1 MVKHLFRCA
10 SFALFV
16 LLCAPDAN
24 AQGRKLPSTEVKAL
38 NGKRVD
44 VSTLTNHG
52 KPTIVLV
59 WEITCAPCLTEF
71 NSIARVY
78 SDWQKETGVKIIAIS
93 VDDNRSSPRVAPM
106 ARSKG
111 WAWDTYL
118 DVNQDFKRAM
128 NVPLC
133 PFAFVLDAK
142 GDVVWQK
149 GGYVPGDEIVL
160 YDVVK
165 KVAAGQ
171 SPE

>member
-1 MVKHLFRCA
+1 MVKHLLRCA
-10 SFALFV
+10 SLVFVALLFAAQTF
-16 LLCAPDAN
+16 
-24 AQGRKLPSTEVKAL
+24 AQGRTIPSIEVKAL

-44 VSTLTNHG
+44 VSTFSNDG
-52 KPTIVLV
+52 KPMVVLV

-71 NSIARVY
+71 NAIQRVY
-78 SDWQKETGVKIIAIS
+78 ADWQKETGVKIIAVS

-118 DVNQDFKRAM
+118 DPNQEFKRAM

-133 PFAFVLDAK
+133 PYAFVLNGA
-142 GDVVWQK
+142 GEVVWQK
-149 GGYVPGDEIVL
+149 GGYVPGDEVVL